1 MSRLL
6 FKLALSTLFFIS
18 LTPFISAEGGKQ
30 NVYTVIV
37 GVSKYKDAQIKE
49 KPKAEADAVALFKL
63 LSDKNILGLTKEN
76 GKLLLGE
83 PKNAKDLSD
92 FTSEATRENVLE
104 ALKWAASKATPDD
117 LVIFGF
123 FGQGGPMGDSG
134 DRRCYFTSD
143 STFLGRDKNA
153 IASSDLADTLKTLKS
168 GKFCSFIDVNFKG
181 FQAAQG
187 KAVAEAS
194 LGANPYQEF
203 LGEDASE
210 DHLPLPGRV
219 VFLATNGLYPSIE
232 AEDNGVF
239 AKAVIEGLKGEADK
253 EGYEADGVVTVDELA
268 EFLDKKMPD
277 LTKQYGKTK
286 EEKNQLHWV
295 LGGRTNHFIL
305 THNPKEFAKAND
317 RIEKFEKLV
326 AAKKIPDELSSEG
339 KLLLL
344 KMPRL
349 EAQRSLRK
357 EYQSLVDGKIEPEV
371 FEKKR
376 IEILEQT
383 KLSKDKADAFAK
395 KVQQAI
401 EVIRKGYV
409 KEVNA
414 GDMTAWAVKGLYRRI
429 EEKIPDAL
437 QAKIKNP
444 KDLREPDI
452 LKVLSDAR
460 IYLGKRE
467 DLDNGKDV
475 DITLQRMLNNLDPY
489 TTYIDGE
496 TKANFDRD
504 VQGNFTG
511 IGVQIR
517 KDAVSEMLLV
527 VTPIKNSPAY
537 KAGVMAGDIIST
549 VIREVDSEGK
559 ALPKPEVISTK
570 GMQLSDAVKKI
581 LGKPN
586 TKVKIIVQREGV
598 EKPIEFEISRGR
610 VEVETVLG
618 FKRKDNDDW
627 DFMIDPTSKIGYAR
641 VTSFSR
647 NTARD
652 LLKVM
657 RELVSSGVKGFVLDL
672 RFNPGGLLDSAVD
685 ISDLFIGDG
694 LIVSIRPRQ
703 GREQKHTGVLDG
715 SLLDFPMACLVNGGS
730 ASGSEIVSAA
740 VQDHH
745 RAIIIGERSYGK
757 GSVQNIQAFGDG
769 ELKLTIAS
777 FWRPSGKNLNKSST
791 GGKDEDEWGV
801 KPDLEIKLSRK
812 ERDDLMDHQRDI
824 EVIQR
829 KDKPAAKPVTKDFK
843 DRQLDEAM
851 KYIKGLLS
859 TVSNEPSSKKAS

>member
-1 MSRLL
+1 
-6 FKLALSTLFFIS
+6 
-18 LTPFISAEGGKQ
+18 
-30 NVYTVIV
+30 
-37 GVSKYKDAQIKE
+37 
-49 KPKAEADAVALFKL
+49 
-63 LSDKNILGLTKEN
+63 
-76 GKLLLGE
+76 LLLGE

-210 DHLPLPGRV
+210 EHLPLPGRV
-219 VFLATNGLYPSIE
+219 VFLANNGLYPSIE

-326 AAKKIPDELSSEG
+326 AAKKIPEELSSEG

-357 EYQSLVDGKIEPEV
+357 EYQSLVDGKIEPEG

-414 GDMTAWAVKGLYRRI
+414 GEMTAWAVKGLYRRI

-437 QAKIKNP
+437 Q
-444 KDLREPDI
+444 
-452 LKVLSDAR
+452 
-460 IYLGKRE
+460 
-467 DLDNGKDV
+467 
-475 DITLQRMLNNLDPY
+475 
-489 TTYIDGE
+489 
-496 TKANFDRD
+496 
-504 VQGNFTG
+504 
-511 IGVQIR
+511 
-517 KDAVSEMLLV
+517 
-527 VTPIKNSPAY
+527 
-537 KAGVMAGDIIST
+537 
-549 VIREVDSEGK
+549 
-559 ALPKPEVISTK
+559 
-570 GMQLSDAVKKI
+570 
-581 LGKPN
+581 
-586 TKVKIIVQREGV
+586 
-598 EKPIEFEISRGR
+598 
-610 VEVETVLG
+610 
-618 FKRKDNDDW
+618 
-627 DFMIDPTSKIGYAR
+627 
-641 VTSFSR
+641 
-647 NTARD
+647 
-652 LLKVM
+652 
-657 RELVSSGVKGFVLDL
+657 
-672 RFNPGGLLDSAVD
+672 
-685 ISDLFIGDG
+685 
-694 LIVSIRPRQ
+694 
-703 GREQKHTGVLDG
+703 
-715 SLLDFPMACLVNGGS
+715 
-730 ASGSEIVSAA
+730 
-740 VQDHH
+740 
-745 RAIIIGERSYGK
+745 ER
-757 GSVQNIQAFGDG
+757 
-769 ELKLTIAS
+769 
-777 FWRPSGKNLNKSST
+777 
-791 GGKDEDEWGV
+791 
-801 KPDLEIKLSRK
+801 
-812 ERDDLMDHQRDI
+812 
-824 EVIQR
+824 
-829 KDKPAAKPVTKDFK
+829 
-843 DRQLDEAM
+843 
-851 KYIKGLLS
+851 
-859 TVSNEPSSKKAS
+859 

>member
-1 MSRLL
+1 MVRLL
-6 FKLALSTLFFIS
+6 TKFLFTGLFVLAFTS
-18 LTPFISAEGGKQ
+18 LISAAETKR
-30 NVYTVIV
+30 NVYAVVV
-37 GVSKYKDAQIKE
+37 GVSKYKDVQIKE
-49 KPKAEADAVALFKL
+49 KPKAEADAKALFTL
-63 LSDKNILGLTKEN
+63 LADSKILGLNKDN
-76 GKLLLGE
+76 GKLLLGDNSKAG
-83 PKNAKDLSD
+83 PFAGLS
-92 FTSEATRENVLE
+92 SEATKDNILD
-104 ALKWAASKATPDD
+104 AIKWLSSKATADD
-117 LVIFGF
+117 LVIFSF
-123 FGQGGPMGDSG
+123 FGEGGPLGDSG
-134 DRRCYFTSD
+134 DRRCYFASD
-143 STFLGRDKNA
+143 STFQGRDKNA
-153 IASSDLADTLKTLKS
+153 IASSDLADAFKNIKA
-168 GKFCSFIDVNFKG
+168 GKFCSFIDINFKG
-181 FQAAQG
+181 FQAQG

-194 LGANPYQEF
+194 LGTNPYQEF
-203 LGEDASE
+203 LGDDASE
-210 DHLPLPGRV
+210 DHMPIEGRV
-219 VFLATNGLYPSIE
+219 VFLANNGLNPSIE
-232 AEDNGVF
+232 AEENGAF
-239 AKAVIEGLKGEADK
+239 TKALLEGLKGAADK
-253 EGYEADGVVTVDELA
+253 EGYEPDGVVTVDELA

-295 LGGRTNHFIL
+295 LGGRTNHYVL
-305 THNPKEFAKAND
+305 TNNPVEFEKAKV
-317 RIEKFEKLV
+317 RLEKFEKL
-326 AAKKIPDELSSEG
+326 ASDNKIPEELDTEG
-339 KLLLL
+339 KQLLK

-349 EAQRSLRK
+349 ESQRSLRK
-357 EYQSLVDGKIEPEV
+357 EYQAFADGKIDFTA
-371 FEKKR
+371 FESKR
-376 IEILEQT
+376 KEILEQT
-383 KLSKDKADAFAK
+383 KLPKAKADAFAK

-414 GDMTAWAVKGLYRRI
+414 GDMTAWAVKGLFRRV
-429 EEKIPDAL
+429 EEKIPEAIS
-437 QAKIKNP
+437 AKLKNP
-444 KDLREPDI
+444 KDLKETDI
-452 LKVLSDAR
+452 LKVLADAR
-460 IYLGKRE
+460 MHLGKRE

-475 DITLQRMLNNLDPY
+475 DITLQRMLVNLDPY
-489 TTYIDGE
+489 TTYIDSE

-517 KDAVSEMLLV
+517 KDSVTEMLLV

-537 KAGVMAGDIIST
+537 KAGVMAGDLITT

-559 ALPKPEVISTK
+559 TLPAPEVISTK

-586 TKVKIIVQREGV
+586 TKVKIVVQREGSD
-598 EKPIEFEISRGR
+598 KPIEFEISRGR

-618 FKRKDNDDW
+618 FKRKEGDDW
-627 DFMIDPTSKIGYAR
+627 DFMIDPKSKIGYIR
-641 VTSFSR
+641 LTSFSR
-647 NTARD
+647 NSARD
-652 LLKVM
+652 LVKVM
-657 RELVSSGVKGFVLDL
+657 RELVTKEVKGFILDL

-703 GREQKHTGVLDG
+703 GREQKYTGVLDG

-740 VQDHH
+740 LQDHH

-812 ERDDLMDHQRDI
+812 DRDDLIDYQRDI

-829 KDKPAAKPVTKDFK
+829 KDKPTQPTVKDFK
-843 DRQLDEAM
+843 DRQLDEAI
-851 KYIKGLLS
+851 KYIKSLLT
-859 TVSNEPSSKKAS
+859 TVSGESTKKAG

>member
-6 FKLALSTLFFIS
+6 LKLALASLFLIS
-18 LTPFISAEGGKQ
+18 FTSFVSSAENKQ

-49 KPKAEADAVALFKL
+49 KPKAEADAIALFKL
-63 LSDKNILGLTKEN
+63 LADKNILGLTKDN

-83 PKNAKDLSD
+83 PSKAKDLSD
-92 FTSEATRENVLE
+92 YTSEATRENVIA
-104 ALKWAASKATPDD
+104 ALKWVSSKATPDD
-117 LVIFGF
+117 MVIFGF

-153 IASSDLADTLKTLKS
+153 LASSDLADTLKTLKA
-168 GKFCSFIDVNFKG
+168 GKFCSFVDINFKG
-181 FQAAQG
+181 FQAGQG

-219 VFLATNGLYPSIE
+219 VFLATNGLYPSVE
-232 AEDNGVF
+232 ADDHGVF
-239 AKAVIEGLKGEADK
+239 AKAVIEGLSGEADK
-253 EGYEADGVVTVDELA
+253 EGYEPDGMVTVDELA
-268 EFLDKKMPD
+268 EFLDKKMTD

-286 EEKNQLHWV
+286 EEKNQPHWV
-295 LGGRTNHFIL
+295 LGGRTNHFVL
-305 THNPKEFAKAND
+305 THNPKEFAKAKD
-317 RIEKFEKLV
+317 RLEKFEKIV
-326 AAKKIPDELSSEG
+326 ASNKIPEELKSEG
-339 KLLLL
+339 VLLLS
-344 KMPRL
+344 KMPKL
-349 EAQRSLRK
+349 EAQRNLRR
-357 EYQSLVDGKIEPEV
+357 EYQNLVDGKVDGPG
-371 FEKKR
+371 FEAKR
-376 IEILEQT
+376 NEILEQT

-409 KEVNA
+409 KDVNP
-414 GDMTAWAVKGLYRRI
+414 GEMTAWAIKGLYRRI
-429 EEKIPDAL
+429 EEKIPDGL
-437 QAKIKNP
+437 SAKIKNP

-452 LKVLSDAR
+452 VKVLSEAR
-460 IYLGKRE
+460 LHLGKRE
-467 DLDNGKDV
+467 DLENGKDV
-475 DITLQRMLNNLDPY
+475 DITLQRMLGNLDPY

-559 ALPKPEVISTK
+559 PLPKPEVISTK

-586 TKVKIIVQREGV
+586 TKVKIVVQREGV

-657 RELVSSGVKGFVLDL
+657 RELVSKGIKGFVLDL

-801 KPDLEIKLSRK
+801 KPDIEIKLSRK

-829 KDKPAAKPVTKDFK
+829 KDKPSPPASKDFK
-843 DRQLDEAM
+843 DRQLDEAL
-851 KYIKGLLS
+851 KYIKGLIS
-859 TVSNEPSSKKAS
+859 TVSNEPATKKAS